1 MTQTY
6 PPRTNTL
13 ALVGFIASFMIPIV
27 GIVLGAMA
35 QRQIAITKEGGRG
48 LARAAVIIGAL
59 GATFQVIF
67 FIVWLSLFSTALSQA
82 PIFR

>member
-1 MTQTY
+1 MSATY

-35 QRQIAITKEGGRG
+35 QRQIAVTHEGGRG

-59 GATFQVIF
+59 GATFQLIF
-67 FIVWLSLFSTALSQA
+67 FIVWLSLFSAAISQT
-82 PIFR
+82 PLFR